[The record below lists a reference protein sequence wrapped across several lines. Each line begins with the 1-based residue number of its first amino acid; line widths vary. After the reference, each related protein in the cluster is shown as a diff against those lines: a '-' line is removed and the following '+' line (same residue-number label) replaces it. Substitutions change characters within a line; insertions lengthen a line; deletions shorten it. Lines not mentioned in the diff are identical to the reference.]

1 MHKFK
6 ELIVWQ
12 KGMNL
17 VKEIYGIA
25 RSFPDNEL
33 FGITSQMKRS
43 AISIPSNIA
52 EGCGRNTD
60 KELNH
65 FLNIANGSS
74 FELETLVIL
83 SFDLGYL
90 EQEEFNFLDSLLDEI
105 QKMIYGFKQSI
116 QTKSSPHS

>member
-17 VKEIYGIA
+17 VKEIYGITH
-25 RSFPDNEL
+25 SFPDNEL
-33 FGITSQMKRS
+33 FGITSQMKQS